1 MQRYV
6 VDASVIL
13 KWVLGDERESDQD
26 KALDLLNAWAR
37 GDSELLAP
45 SLWEYEVGN
54 FLGRLLPDQA
64 TEKMNLIANLKLS
77 SNPMTESMQR
87 LCFEWMSQNGVTFYD
102 ACYLA
107 LAEETGSILVTADA
121 KFAEKMHHPKSLCL
135 LSDLRSI

>member
-26 KALDLLNAWAR
+26 KALGLLNAWAEGR
-37 GDSELLAP
+37 SDLLAP

-54 FLGRLLPDQA
+54 LLGRLFPGHA
-64 TEKMNLIANLKLS
+64 AGKMNLIVNLKLS
-77 SNPMTESMQR
+77 IVPLTESMHR
-87 LCFEWMSQNGVTFYD
+87 LCFGWMSQNGVTFYD

-107 LAEETGSILVTADA
+107 LAEETRSILVTADE
-121 KFAEKMHHPKSLCL
+121 KFAEKMRYPESVCL
-135 LSDLRSI
+135 LKNL